1 MKKCHLALLTV
12 LLLAGC
18 SKEDLQLPLTGEIV
32 STGCASETKAGLFSK
47 GEPRLILEYT
57 PDGLRVTMK
66 NAEMNCSIKNG
77 GISCNVSVEGN
88 VIRYAAYPTDGPTAN
103 CICLVE
109 EMSSIVTGLKEGR
122 EYTIYYSCV
131 YALVPIDFTY
141 RKGFRKVIDPD
152 LYRAPLKDIGGGVWV
167 PDI

>member
-1 MKKCHLALLTV
+1 MKKFCLALLAV
-12 LLLAGC
+12 LSLAGC
-18 SKEDLQLPLTGEIV
+18 SKDDLKLPLSGEIV
-32 STGCASETKAGLFSK
+32 STGCASETKSGLFSR
-47 GEPRLILEYT
+47 GEPKLILEYT
-57 PDGLRVTMK
+57 PVGLRVTMK

-77 GISCNVSVEGN
+77 GISCYVSVEGN
-88 VIRYAAYPTDGPTAN
+88 VIHYSAYETDGPTAN
-103 CICLVE
+103 CYCQVE
-109 EMSSIVTGLKEGR
+109 EMSSVVAGLKLGG

-152 LYRAPLKDIGGGVWV
+152 LYRAPLKETGDGVWV

>member
-1 MKKCHLALLTV
+1 MKKYFMAIFAV

-18 SKEDLQLPLTGEIV
+18 GKDGLQVPQTGEIV

-47 GEPRLILEYT
+47 GEPKLILEYT

-66 NAEMNCSIKNG
+66 DMEMNCSIKRG
-77 GISCNVSVEGN
+77 GISCYVSVEGN
-88 VIRYAAYPTDGPTAN
+88 VIHYSAYETDGATAN
-103 CICLVE
+103 CSCLVE
-109 EMSSIVTGLKEGR
+109 EMSSVVSGLKLGE

-131 YALVPIDFTY
+131 WALVPIDFTY
-141 RKGFRKVIDPD
+141 RKGFRKVIDPE
-152 LYRAPLKDIGGGVWV
+152 LYRAPLKEIGDGIWV